1 LSERFKAPRG
11 FRDFPPEVMIL
22 RRSVMSKVVSVFER
36 YGFDPLDTPVLEYWE
51 TLAGKYGEEAEGKL
65 IWRFTDS
72 WSGREY
78 ALRYDLTVPLARFI
92 ASRRDIP
99 LPFKRYHIGPVWR
112 HEEPQRG
119 RYREFY
125 QCDADIVGSPYPEA
139 DAEILNLTVDLL
151 RELGFSNFKVRVN
164 DRRLLSG
171 VFEEELGIGNPL
183 PVYRVIDK
191 LDKIG
196 LEGVR
201 GGLLKLGLGDQI
213 VERILSIAELRGPI
227 ESLEPICSRYSLN
240 QRVREACT
248 HLGKTFNLLDRPEYI
263 YFDMSLVRGL
273 DYYTGPILE
282 AILDKPSVGSV
293 AGGGRYDNL
302 IGLFTGTQVPATGVS
317 LGIERIIDAGLELGI
332 LNIDKKTVTE
342 VQVIV
347 LDWSLLEY
355 AWSITRKLREAG
367 LKVRIDLARSS
378 EEAQRR
384 KARRLNIPI
393 LAFIGRTE
401 LETSTLTIYN
411 TITSERTTVKLEDAS
426 ETIKKMLKT
435 IPN

>member
-1 LSERFKAPRG
+1 
-11 FRDFPPEVMIL
+11 
-22 RRSVMSKVVSVFER
+22 
-36 YGFDPLDTPVLEYWE
+36 
-51 TLAGKYGEEAEGKL
+51 
-65 IWRFTDS
+65 
-72 WSGREY
+72 
-78 ALRYDLTVPLARFI
+78 
-92 ASRRDIP
+92 
-99 LPFKRYHIGPVWR
+99 
-112 HEEPQRG
+112 
-119 RYREFY
+119 
-125 QCDADIVGSPYPEA
+125 
-139 DAEILNLTVDLL
+139 
-151 RELGFSNFKVRVN
+151 
-164 DRRLLSG
+164 
-171 VFEEELGIGNPL
+171 
-183 PVYRVIDK
+183 
-191 LDKIG
+191 
-196 LEGVR
+196 
-201 GGLLKLGLGDQI
+201 
-213 VERILSIAELRGPI
+213 
-227 ESLEPICSRYSLN
+227 
-240 QRVREACT
+240 
-248 HLGKTFNLLDRPEYI
+248 
-263 YFDMSLVRGL
+263 MSLVRGL

-282 AILDKPSVGSV
+282 AVLDKPSVGSV